1 MNINPRYEQIQNYT
15 IIKRDGREEPF
26 YLDKLIKVIK
36 WSTESLKNPE
46 IYIEK
51 LLDELSLKIN
61 DKMKIQDLY
70 DEMINIAVSKISA
83 IAPDWDD
90 IAKYLYL
97 LKIYKEEFNLKRIG
111 TYPPLSKFIANGLKA
126 DMYDKKIIDTFTEE
140 EIDILSNYID
150 PNKDLKFNYKGLR
163 LFFDKYCKGM
173 SKKKLELP
181 QVTYM
186 AGAMHSHY
194 NEPISTPSERKSR
207 IKNIMKTYNLLSNH
221 QITFST
227 PRISFSL
234 SPRAQLASCVLI
246 TPADDTLSL
255 NTADGWGAVYSKFA
269 GGIAFDFSYI
279 RARGALIKANSGL
292 SDGPIPFIKRLEQTI
307 SSFNQMGRRSGSGIV
322 HFPWWHMDVMELIM
336 LKDAG
341 GAEEN
346 RARKLKYAMKINR
359 VLLDRIDKDDYV
371 TLFDP
376 KETSILNEINGYE
389 FEKKYK
395 ELEKNGTIR
404 SKKIKA
410 RELIETFF
418 KVRVETGNLYVDF
431 MDNINEQ
438 EMTGRYISTSNL
450 CVSGDTK
457 VLTKYGY
464 KQISDL
470 RNTEI
475 EAWNGSDWSLTRFE
489 KTGENQELYDIHFSN
504 GMVVSATDYHKWII
518 LDEYKNEIEIKT
530 LDLKPGMKVPPPNIL
545 QACVHGNKQITQEE
559 LESNQIPSIEYSFS
573 SRMQWFQ
580 KHVTKITPEYR
591 FICQELGLNHT
602 CDITIEK
609 IIKKDGL
616 YDTYCGN
623 EPLKHRLVFNG
634 IISSNCN
641 EITVPSRPPIIRSEK
656 HYKNEDGNHEV
667 HIVRENGEI
676 GLCNLT
682 SIDSMQYFYSDEKQQ
697 WSLVKTLL
705 LGMDNSI
712 DSQFYPV
719 PEAAWPN
726 KAYRPIGIGVTNLA
740 NLLAFEKRKYS
751 DDETYQFIN
760 DLFDSIYYKIYY
772 SSMELAKDRGFY
784 EGFKKSN
791 WAKGLTPY
799 HLSIFKRKN
808 PLSLEFKNEEKWDK
822 LAELIKRYGV
832 RFSLHAA
839 IAPSATNAK
848 VVNATESC
856 EPIMDLFYVEAGT
869 HNLPT
874 VVKGRGEIRQY
885 YEKCWDISPK
895 RILELAA
902 IRQIY
907 LDQSQSFTQYY
918 KKPDSITDLYRDLR
932 YAEYLGI
939 KTLYYIKT
947 PKFEAEMECSSCSV

>member
-15 IIKRDGREEPF
+15 IIKRDGREEQF

-36 WSTESLKNPE
+36 WSTESLKTPG

-111 TYPPLSKFIANGLKA
+111 TYPPLSKFISNGLKS
-126 DMYDKKIIDTFTEE
+126 DMYDKKIIDTFTED
-140 EIDILSNYID
+140 EIDELSNYID
-150 PNKDLKFNYKGLR
+150 PNRDLLFNYKGLR

-186 AGAMHSHY
+186 AGAMHSHF
-194 NEPISTPSERKSR
+194 NEPHETSQERKAR
-207 IKNIMKTYNLLSNH
+207 LKNIMKTYNLLSNH

-227 PRISFSL
+227 PRISFGL

-246 TPADDTLSL
+246 TPDDDTLSL
-255 NTADGWGAVYSKFA
+255 NATDGWAAVYSKFS
-269 GGIAFDFSYI
+269 GGIAFDYSYI
-279 RARGALIKANSGL
+279 RARGSVIKSNRGL
-292 SDGPIPFIKRLEQTI
+292 SDGPIPFIKRYEQTI
-307 SSFNQMGRRSGSGIV
+307 SSFNQGGCLAKGSLVNVIDRNTSQSIQIPIEEVIKDQMIESYNPKTQTVSFQKVLDYFEFEIPQERQYELEFDNGCKIITSDHHPIFYKNSNGEIFYKRTDQMEIGDVCITNKNQNTKLISIKHPDKPVQFYDLEVENNNNYFACAPDSTNTDDKILVHNTRSGAGIV
-322 HFPWWHMDVMELIM
+322 YFPWWHMDVMELIM

-346 RARKLKYAMKINR
+346 RARKLKYGMKINR
-359 VLLDRIDKDDYV
+359 VLLDRIDKDEYI

-376 KETSILNEINGYE
+376 KETSILNKINGYD

-395 ELEKNGTIR
+395 ELENNGTIR

-418 KVRVETGNLYVDF
+418 KVRVETGNLYVAF

-438 EMTGRYISTSNL
+438 EMTGRYISMSNL
-450 CVSGDTK
+450 CS
-457 VLTKYGY
+457 
-464 KQISDL
+464 
-470 RNTEI
+470 
-475 EAWNGSDWSLTRFE
+475 
-489 KTGENQELYDIHFSN
+489 
-504 GMVVSATDYHKWII
+504 
-518 LDEYKNEIEIKT
+518 
-530 LDLKPGMKVPPPNIL
+530 
-545 QACVHGNKQITQEE
+545 
-559 LESNQIPSIEYSFS
+559 
-573 SRMQWFQ
+573 
-580 KHVTKITPEYR
+580 
-591 FICQELGLNHT
+591 
-602 CDITIEK
+602 
-609 IIKKDGL
+609 
-616 YDTYCGN
+616 
-623 EPLKHRLVFNG
+623 
-634 IISSNCN
+634 
-641 EITVPSRPPIIRSEK
+641 EITVPSRAPRIVSEK
-656 HYKNEDGNHEV
+656 YYKNEDGKYEV
-667 HIVRENGEI
+667 HMIKESGEI

-682 SIDSMQYFYSDEKQQ
+682 SIDSMQFYNSDEKQQ
-697 WSLVKTLL
+697 WKLIKTLL

-719 PEAAWPN
+719 PEGAWTN

-740 NLLAFEKRKYS
+740 NLLAFEKRRYS
-751 DDETYQFIN
+751 DQETYQFIN

-772 SSMELAKDRGFY
+772 SSMELAKERGFY

-799 HLSIFKRKN
+799 HLSRFKREN
-808 PLSLEFKNEEKWDK
+808 PLGLDFKNEEKWDK

-874 VVKGRGEIRQY
+874 VVKGRGDIRQY
-885 YEKCWDISPK
+885 YEKCWDIEPR

-932 YAEYLGI
+932 YAESLGI

>member
-36 WSTESLKNPE
+36 WSTESLKNSKV
-46 IYIEK
+46 YVEK

-194 NEPISTPSERKSR
+194 NEPISTPSERRSR

-359 VLLDRIDKDDYV
+359 VLLNRIDKDEYV

-376 KETSILNEINGYE
+376 KETSILNEINGYD

-438 EMTGRYISTSNL
+438 EMTGRYVSTSNL
-450 CVSGDTK
+450 
-457 VLTKYGY
+457 
-464 KQISDL
+464 
-470 RNTEI
+470 
-475 EAWNGSDWSLTRFE
+475 
-489 KTGENQELYDIHFSN
+489 
-504 GMVVSATDYHKWII
+504 
-518 LDEYKNEIEIKT
+518 
-530 LDLKPGMKVPPPNIL
+530 
-545 QACVHGNKQITQEE
+545 
-559 LESNQIPSIEYSFS
+559 
-573 SRMQWFQ
+573 
-580 KHVTKITPEYR
+580 
-591 FICQELGLNHT
+591 
-602 CDITIEK
+602 
-609 IIKKDGL
+609 
-616 YDTYCGN
+616 
-623 EPLKHRLVFNG
+623 
-634 IISSNCN
+634 CN

-682 SIDSMQYFYSDEKQQ
+682 SIDSMQYFYSDERQQ
-697 WSLVKTLL
+697 WNLIKTLL

-808 PLSLEFKNEEKWDK
+808 PLNLEFKNEEKWDK

-885 YEKCWDISPK
+885 YEKCWDIDPR

-932 YAEYLGI
+932 YAEHLGI